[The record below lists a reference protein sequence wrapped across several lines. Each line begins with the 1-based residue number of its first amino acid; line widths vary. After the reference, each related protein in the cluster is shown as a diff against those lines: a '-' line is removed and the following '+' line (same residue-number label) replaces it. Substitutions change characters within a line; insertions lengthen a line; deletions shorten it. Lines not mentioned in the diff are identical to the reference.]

1 MISKIKDLNREMVC
15 SFKEKVEAGE
25 RFFKKLFTEPE
36 GCNILEFLKV
46 LSMFL
51 RLISEE
57 MNNSMSEEVREEELE
72 KIVYF
77 FQKGK
82 SPDPDGFTIEFYQG
96 FFELL
101 KEDLLKVVQES

>member
-1 MISKIKDLNREMVC
+1 M
-15 SFKEKVEAGE
+15 
-25 RFFKKLFTEPE
+25 
-36 GCNILEFLKV
+36 
-46 LSMFL
+46 
-51 RLISEE
+51 
-57 MNNSMSEEVREEELE
+57 REEELD

-101 KEDLLKVVQES
+101 KEDLLKVVQESQRDRKVLGALYSTFLALVPKKQNS